1 MDSLP
6 SDAVGFTRKRHQTP
20 HTVPRTRLPAGTP
33 MAERLA
39 MESLR
44 QQLSFEEEAEVCLK
58 VLMESLSKMR
68 CILLIKLFS
77 LQQPNNISDCQLLG
91 CAVKYKSVVV

>member
-1 MDSLP
+1 MDSPP
-6 SDAVGFTRKRHQTP
+6 SDAVGFSRKRHHTP

-44 QQLSFEEEAEVCLK
+44 QQLSFEEGEADVCIK
-58 VLMESLSKMR
+58 VLMGTSEENEVYIAYTNVSR
-68 CILLIKLFS
+68 CGKI
-77 LQQPNNISDCQLLG
+77 ISD
-91 CAVKYKSVVV
+91 